1 MDFAYLIFGLRVR
14 SNLPLP
20 GLEPTTKQFGDFEVD
35 LHFGISPTVAE
46 TACETSAEPFFE
58 SPFQT
63 ETGEPVLRAWTIAN
77 GGWRRFDYAD
87 GTRFWIDA
95 NGTEIWSCWIDTSSF
110 EDAVSYV
117 LGPVFAYLLRLRGV
131 TCLHASA
138 AQCWEHTAAFVGPG
152 GAGKSTL
159 ATALGMRGHVVLCD
173 DVVALMER
181 NGAFYV
187 MPAYPYLSLWPESVQ
202 VLYGGRRDFRA
213 FSENYPKRMLPK
225 TAGDLRFGEEPM
237 LLDAIFLLDER
248 TDSASAPLVDGL
260 EKREALMW
268 LVGNTYSNL
277 LLDEPMRGREFA
289 LLGRLVAAVPVRRL
303 HPHADVSRIGS
314 LCELVE
320 SELARPKD
328 ATPAVA

>member
-1 MDFAYLIFGLRVR
+1 MM
-14 SNLPLP
+14 
-20 GLEPTTKQFGDFEVD
+20 
-35 LHFGISPTVAE
+35 
-46 TACETSAEPFFE
+46 E
-58 SPFQT
+58 S
-63 ETGEPVLRAWTIAN
+63 GEPVLRVWIIAD
-77 GGWRRFDYAD
+77 GAWRRFDYAD
-87 GTRFWIDA
+87 GTQFWVDA
-95 NGTEIWSCWIDTSSF
+95 NGTDIWSFWTNSSSF

-138 AQCWEHTAAFVGPG
+138 AQCAGRTVAFVGPG

-159 ATALGMRGHVVLCD
+159 AAALGLRGHVVLCD

-202 VLYGGRRDFRA
+202 ALYGAGRDFGT

-225 TAGDLRFGEEPM
+225 ATGDLRFGDEPTF
-237 LLDAIFLLDER
+237 LDVIFLLGER
-248 TDSASAPLVDGL
+248 MDSISAPLAESL

-277 LLDEPMRGREFA
+277 LLDEQMRAREFA
-289 LLGRLVAAVPVRRL
+289 LLGRLLAAVPVRRL
-303 HPHADVSRIGS
+303 RPQTDVSRIGS

-328 ATPAVA
+328 VAPAVA

>member
-1 MDFAYLIFGLRVR
+1 MLRVW
-14 SNLPLP
+14 
-20 GLEPTTKQFGDFEVD
+20 E
-35 LHFGISPTVAE
+35 
-46 TACETSAEPFFE
+46 
-58 SPFQT
+58 
-63 ETGEPVLRAWTIAN
+63 IAS

-87 GTRFWIDA
+87 GTQFWLDA

-138 AQCWEHTAAFVGPG
+138 TQCGGRTAAFVGPG

-159 ATALGMRGHVVLCD
+159 ATALGLRGHAVLSD
-173 DVVALMER
+173 DVVPLMER
-181 NGAFYV
+181 DGAFYV
-187 MPAYPYLSLWPESVQ
+187 MPAYPYLSLWPESVLA
-202 VLYGGRRDFRA
+202 LYGAGRDFGA

-225 TAGDLRFGEEPM
+225 AAGELQFGEEPT
-237 LLDAIFLLDER
+237 LLDAIFLLGER
-248 TDSASAPLVDGL
+248 TDSVSAPLAESL

-277 LLDEPMRGREFA
+277 LLDEQMRAKEFA
-289 LLGRLVAAVPVRRL
+289 LLGRLLAAVPIRRL
-303 HPHADVSRIGS
+303 RPHTDVSRIGS

-328 ATPAVA
+328 AAPAVA